1 MRIVDYID
9 GLPDVY
15 QKQPT
20 SNNYKLLLLEQGL
33 VGGFWDDLKALDA
46 VLDISNASGETLDL
60 YGSIYGQARGS
71 MTDEQYRVIIL
82 QRAAR
87 NLAGG
92 DYNSTIIALANAL
105 GVSPSEFTLIEEDEP
120 RRVAVS
126 DLPYAALQKAG
137 LTSQQAYQIIQSLL
151 PAGIPL
157 APLDLAGTL
166 EFAQYESEY
175 DEEKGFGNIDQT
187 IGGYF
192 GLLESG
198 DIDVPV

>member
-1 MRIVDYID
+1 MRITDYID
-9 GLPDVY
+9 ALPDVFR
-15 QKQPT
+15 KDPE
-20 SNNYKLLLLEQGL
+20 SNNYKLLLMEQRL
-33 VGGFWDDLKALDA
+33 VEGFWDDLKAVYA
-46 VLDISNASGETLDL
+46 VLDMSKASGKTLDL

-71 MTDEQYRVIIL
+71 LTDEQFKVIIL

-92 DYNSTIIALANAL
+92 DYNSTVIALANAL
-105 GVSPSEFTLIEEDEP
+105 GVSPSEISLSEQDDP
-120 RRVAVS
+120 RKIIVN
-126 DLPYAALQKAG
+126 DLPYAALQEAG
-137 LTSQQAYQIIQSLL
+137 LTGKQAYQIIESLL

-157 APLDLAGTL
+157 APLALDGTF
-166 EFAQYESEY
+166 EFAELDGEY
-175 DEEKGFGNIDQT
+175 DESKGFGDIEQT